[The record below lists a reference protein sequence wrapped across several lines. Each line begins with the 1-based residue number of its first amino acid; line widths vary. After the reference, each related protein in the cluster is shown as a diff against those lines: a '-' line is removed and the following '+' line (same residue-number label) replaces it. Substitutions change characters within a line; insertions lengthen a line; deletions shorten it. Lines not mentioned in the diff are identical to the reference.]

1 MRAPREN
8 IAPVFRIA
16 GRSFSYLAV
25 KNVQTE
31 RRAPRHLL
39 GGAVE
44 VTDLESEK
52 QIVTLARNLSL
63 FGCFVATA
71 TPFVTG
77 TKVRL
82 RITHRGATFAA
93 LGWVAYASASEG
105 MGIAFGEIAARD
117 RALLD
122 IWLGEK

>member
-1 MRAPREN
+1 MQSEH
-8 IAPVFRIA
+8 
-16 GRSFSYLAV
+16 
-25 KNVQTE
+25 

-44 VTDLESEK
+44 VIDLESEK
-52 QIVTLARNLSL
+52 QIATSARNLSL

-71 TPFVTG
+71 SPFVTG

-82 RITHRGATFAA
+82 RITHRGVTFAA

-105 MGIAFGEIAARD
+105 MGIAFGGIEARD
-117 RALLD
+117 RAILD
-122 IWLGEK
+122 TWLGEHEA